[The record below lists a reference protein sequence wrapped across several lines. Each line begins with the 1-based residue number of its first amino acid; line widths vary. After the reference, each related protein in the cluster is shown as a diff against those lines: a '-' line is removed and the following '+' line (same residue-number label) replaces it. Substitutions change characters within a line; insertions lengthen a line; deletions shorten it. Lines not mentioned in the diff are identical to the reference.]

1 MYPFILKE
9 YPSCTFLMY
18 SFVHYSAQMVKK
30 IFNIKEF
37 VDYAKFSPLKN
48 EDLHIVN
55 FANEKDF
62 LRKSRQIN
70 IDFYLLAIKPPLEKD
85 QIIDQKFED
94 QANSFLYV
102 DCPQNTMAW
111 DVNEPDSGY
120 VIMVAAK
127 LVHRVAKAYNFVHYN
142 NHEAL
147 YLTKE
152 EEVLL
157 WDLFKK
163 ACDEFQRP
171 HYSKEVILS
180 YITLI
185 LSYTQIYYDRQFDT
199 RSAAY
204 HQVVDDFY
212 RNIKDYYSR
221 GDEVSG
227 MPSVAY
233 FAQKAYLS
241 PNYFGDL
248 VKHFTGQSPIEHI
261 QDFVLRLAK
270 EKLKNTSLSISEI
283 SYSLGF
289 DYPNYFARFFRKKTG
304 MSPKVF
310 KNV

>member
-1 MYPFILKE
+1 
-9 YPSCTFLMY
+9 
-18 SFVHYSAQMVKK
+18 MVKK
-30 IFNIKEF
+30 IVNIKEF
-37 VDYAKFSPLKN
+37 VEYAQFSSLKS
-48 EDLHIVN
+48 EHLHIVN

-62 LRKSRQIN
+62 LRKSQKIN
-70 IDFYLLAIKPPLEKD
+70 VDFYLLAIKPPMEKN
-85 QIIDQKFED
+85 QIIEQKFED

-120 VIMVAAK
+120 IIMVDNK
-127 LVHRVAKAYNFVHYN
+127 LIQRVAKAYNFVHYN

-152 EEVLL
+152 EEILL

-163 ACDEFQRP
+163 AYDEFQNP
-171 HYSKEVILS
+171 NFSKEVIVS

-199 RSAAY
+199 RSAVY
-204 HQVVDDFY
+204 HEVVEGFY
-212 RNIKDYYSR
+212 NNLSDYYANN
-221 GDEVSG
+221 EVSG

-233 FAQKAYLS
+233 FAQKANLS

-248 VKHFTGQSPIEHI
+248 VKHFTGESPIEHI
-261 QDFVLRLAK
+261 QEFVLKLAK
-270 EKLKNTSLSISEI
+270 DKLKNTSLSISEI

-310 KNV
+310 KSL

>member
-1 MYPFILKE
+1 
-9 YPSCTFLMY
+9 
-18 SFVHYSAQMVKK
+18 MVKK
-30 IFNIKEF
+30 IFNIREF
-37 VDYAKFSPLKN
+37 VDYAKFSPVKN
-48 EDLHIVN
+48 ENLHIIN
-55 FANEKDF
+55 FENENNI
-62 LRKSRQIN
+62 LLKSQQIN
-70 IDFYLLAIKPPLEKD
+70 IDFYLLAIKPPLEK
-85 QIIDQKFED
+85 QFIIDQKFED

-102 DCPQNTMAW
+102 DCPQNTVAW
-111 DVNEPDSGY
+111 DVNEPKSGY
-120 VIMVAAK
+120 VIMVDAK
-127 LVHRVAKAYNFVHYN
+127 LMHQTAKDYNFVHYN

-157 WDLFKK
+157 WDLYKQAYNEFKN
-163 ACDEFQRP
+163 P
-171 HYSKEVILS
+171 NYSKEVIVS

-199 RSAAY
+199 RSTIY

-212 RNIKDYYSR
+212 NNLSYYYSQN
-221 GDEVSG
+221 DVSG

-233 FAQKAYLS
+233 FAQKANLS
-241 PNYFGDL
+241 ANYFGDL
-248 VKHFTGQSPIEHI
+248 VKHFTNESPIEHI

-270 EKLKNTSLSISEI
+270 DKLKNTSLSVSEI

-310 KNV
+310 KNL

>member
-1 MYPFILKE
+1 MYIIFQEK
-9 YPSCTFLMY
+9 
-18 SFVHYSAQMVKK
+18 MVKR
-30 IFNIKEF
+30 IFNIQEF
-37 VDYAKFSPLKN
+37 VEYARFSPVKS
-48 EDLHIVN
+48 ESLHIVN
-55 FANEKDF
+55 FENEKDI
-62 LRKSRQIN
+62 LRKSQQIN

-85 QIIDQKFED
+85 QIIEQKFED

-111 DVNEPDSGY
+111 DVNEPESGY
-120 VIMVAAK
+120 VIMVDAG
-127 LVHRVAKAYNFVHYN
+127 LIRHVAKEYNFVHYN

-163 ACDEFQRP
+163 ACNEFQKP

-180 YITLI
+180 YIALI

-199 RSAAY
+199 RSAVY
-204 HQVVDDFY
+204 HQVVEDFY
-212 RNIKDYYSR
+212 NNLSDYY
-221 GDEVSG
+221 GKADGVSG

-233 FAQKAYLS
+233 FAQKTNLS

-248 VKHFTGQSPIEHI
+248 IKHFTGGSPIEHI
-261 QDFVLRLAK
+261 QDFALKLAK
-270 EKLKNTSLSISEI
+270 DKLKKASLSVSEI

-310 KNV
+310 KSV

>member
-1 MYPFILKE
+1 
-9 YPSCTFLMY
+9 
-18 SFVHYSAQMVKK
+18 MVKK
-30 IFNIKEF
+30 IFTIPEF
-37 VDYAKFSPLKN
+37 VEYAKFSSLKN
-48 EDLHIVN
+48 EKLHIVN

-62 LRKSRQIN
+62 LRKSQKIN
-70 IDFYLLAIKPPLEKD
+70 IDFYLLAIKPPMEKN
-85 QIIDQKFED
+85 QIIEQKFDD

-120 VIMVAAK
+120 VIMVDAK
-127 LVHRVAKAYNFVHYN
+127 LIQRVAKAYNFVHYN

-147 YLTKE
+147 YLTKD

-163 ACDEFQRP
+163 AYDEFQKP
-171 HYSKEVILS
+171 NYSKEVIVS

-199 RSAAY
+199 RSAVY
-204 HQVVDDFY
+204 HQVVEEFY
-212 RNIKDYYSR
+212 KNLNDYYSKS
-221 GDEVSG
+221 DVSG

-233 FAQKAYLS
+233 FAQKANLS

-248 VKHFTGQSPIEHI
+248 IKHFTGESPIEHI
-261 QDFVLRLAK
+261 QEFVLKSAK
-270 EKLKNTSLSISEI
+270 DKLKNTSLSISEI